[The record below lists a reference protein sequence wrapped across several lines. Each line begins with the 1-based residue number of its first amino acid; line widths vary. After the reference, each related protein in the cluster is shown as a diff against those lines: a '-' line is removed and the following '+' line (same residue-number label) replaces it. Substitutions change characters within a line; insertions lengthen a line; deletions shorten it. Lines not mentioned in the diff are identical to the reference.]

1 MSTQKTPAPALPRLI
16 RGSILALALATA
28 SGAAIAPAFAA
39 EWRHDRDGVRERG
52 WREHEEREG
61 RRDIDHGYRW
71 YAPGYAYNYGYV
83 APSYVPAPS
92 YSTPVPLFNFGFEF
106 R

>member
-1 MSTQKTPAPALPRLI
+1 MKTRRAATPGLRRMLH
-16 RGSILALALATA
+16 GSILALSLAAVSSTLV
-28 SGAAIAPAFAA
+28 APAFAD
-39 EWRHDRDGVRERG
+39 EWRHDGDGAREHE
-52 WREHEEREG
+52 WREHDEHER
-61 RRDIDHGYRW
+61 RADIEHGYRW

-83 APSYVPAPS
+83 APSYVPAPT

>member
-1 MSTQKTPAPALPRLI
+1 MKTRRAATPGLRRMLH
-16 RGSILALALATA
+16 GSILALSLAAVSSTLV
-28 SGAAIAPAFAA
+28 APAFAD
-39 EWRHDRDGVRERG
+39 EWRHDGDGAREHE
-52 WREHEEREG
+52 WREHDEHERSPVIE
-61 RRDIDHGYRW
+61 HGYRW

-83 APSYVPAPS
+83 APSYVPAPT

>member
-1 MSTQKTPAPALPRLI
+1 MTTGKTATPAHRRLL
-16 RGSILALALATA
+16 RSGLLALALATA
-28 SGAAIAPAFAA
+28 SGTLVAPAFADV
-39 EWRHDRDGVRERG
+39 WRHGRDDAPRHDWEA
-52 WREHEEREG
+52 HEG
-61 RRDIDHGYRW
+61 RHARRDVDDGYRW

-83 APSYVPAPS
+83 APDYVPAPT